1 MARLDDAEPYFGKPG
16 EIIVCN
22 LSGSR
27 TIPRMEN
34 SYRETQE
41 SPRPQQLEMRY
52 PSSTTPPR
60 SSGYNSNA
68 GNYQYQQT
76 TGATYGGPQQHS
88 GYENQGAFRQTAAA
102 PSYAASS
109 ASSRQYPAR
118 DSGFYGSSASSQ
130 FF

>member
-1 MARLDDAEPYFGKPG
+1 MARLDDAEPYFGKQG
-16 EIIVCN
+16 EVIVCN

-52 PSSTTPPR
+52 PSSSTPAR
-60 SSGYNSNA
+60 SSSNA
-68 GNYQYQQT
+68 GNYQYQQAAS
-76 TGATYGGPQQHS
+76 ATFGGSQQYS
-88 GYENQGAFRQTAAA
+88 GYETQGAYRQTAAA

-109 ASSRQYPAR
+109 SSRQYPAR
-118 DSGFYGSSASSQ
+118 SQGSYEPSAASQ